1 MAKSAIIS
9 FLTVLLLGLSSF
21 SPAEAIENRK
31 NITVTVEES
40 ELVHPGMTP
49 RKVHRVLGTHPIY
62 ADSVT
67 RKRKRYFVEVYNTA
81 SWKEFGVVYRVRK
94 GDRIVVMTAWKNLI

>member
-9 FLTVLLLGLSSF
+9 FLTVLLLGF
-21 SPAEAIENRK
+21 TAVSPAEAVESRK

-40 ELVHPGMTP
+40 ELVHPGMSP
-49 RKVHRVLGTHPIY
+49 GKVHRVLDTRPIY

-67 RKRKRYFVEVYNTA
+67 RKGKRYFVEVYNTA

-94 GDRIVVMTAWKNLI
+94 GERIVVMTAWKNLI